1 MDKMWMVLFAAA
13 LSGSVG
19 CSENLS
25 QKWTKEC
32 VGRLQFLLPGEADQD
47 AILGSER
54 FQNRAQYGQP
64 LFRFPDGEVSGKSEF
79 LGMEITHPLTDKEKI
94 LATKKTPLKKN
105 ETLVEDIKT
114 SSQGIVWYRLL
125 DSPSMQYG
133 SSRRVIN
140 ADFLTA
146 NGVLLSWGSGVQEET
161 GLLQSKSQLQ
171 TIAAGLRP
179 RPLFDVPFEPGLCL
193 PYVFIP
199 DGGQGGHAI
208 AMTYRLK
215 EHPDITI
222 NLRSKTAE
230 STPKEG
236 DYIRPDA
243 VTNDF
248 QTDLYWGAYLANV
261 VDARS
266 LWHLPAKRPMH
277 MAGRSGLE
285 TFLAVVRSKDSEE
298 DYIYHAVARGDPD
311 EPEKAPDVR
320 LVVEQNRQNAIKR
333 GIQPLTQDEVLKL
346 SRQIAASV
354 AVRKNK

>member
-1 MDKMWMVLFAAA
+1 MRKKWIVLLIFVIC
-13 LSGSVG
+13 GSAG
-19 CSENLS
+19 CAETVPAE
-25 QKWTKEC
+25 WPKEC
-32 VGRLQFLLPGEADQD
+32 VGRLQLALPGKSDQ
-47 AILGSER
+47 AAYLFSELFR
-54 FQNRAQYGQP
+54 NHAQYGQP
-64 LFRFPDGEVSGKSEF
+64 YMRFPDGEPAGLSQFSIAD
-79 LGMEITHPLTDKEKI
+79 ITHPLNASEKNDALNKFIKIQEKIGDSYKEKVRNVSTGKLI
-94 LATKKTPLKKN
+94 GKAWVIQGKYVGLDALVN
-105 ETLVEDIKT
+105 NSVFLWGQETASEIEFTHVEDKLK
-114 SSQGIVWYRLL
+114 SL
-125 DSPSMQYG
+125 
-133 SSRRVIN
+133 IN
-140 ADFLTA
+140 A
-146 NGVLLSWGSGVQEET
+146 
-161 GLLQSKSQLQ
+161 
-171 TIAAGLRP
+171 LRP
-179 RPLFDVPFEPGLCL
+179 RPLFDVPAEPGLCL

-236 DYIRPDA
+236 DNIRPDA